1 MSTMRK
7 RTWLSLL
14 LLLPALSLAAQS
26 LPSQVQKMIGPEA
39 PPSSTPTDSLGRDTP
54 SGTIYGFL
62 QAAQAGNYT
71 TAARFLQ
78 FKPSVRQADREQIAS
93 QLKAVVDRAF
103 VGSLKGISP
112 APDGTPQ
119 PGVPADRQRI
129 GSLEAGDAQ
138 TYLDLVRV
146 NDAAAGKI
154 WLFSSETL
162 AAVPDIY
169 DQLQARQIEKSLPSA
184 LVVHFFAGTP
194 LWQWLAMIVAVPLAA
209 LAGWLLMRALWVP
222 LQMWRRF
229 RKKPQLTRQGGLSGP
244 LWLLLGVL
252 VHSISVHYLELP
264 LLPRHYYFRVSSVV
278 FIVAVTWLILK
289 IVEQGMRQIRDR
301 ALAYGRTGTGSLVL
315 LGQRILNAAIV
326 IVGALAVLAAMGFNL
341 TTVLAGLGIGGIA
354 VAFAAQKTLENLF
367 GGVSLLGDEVIR
379 VGDVC
384 KIGDRVGTVE
394 DISLRSTRIR
404 TTERSE
410 LSIPNGSLATMNLEN
425 LTRRDKLLWA
435 PIISLRYETTP
446 DQLRYVLAEIR
457 RMLYGHPKV
466 DVSSARVRFSELAT
480 SSLNIEIFSY
490 LLTTDQAEF
499 TAIREDLLLRIL
511 EIVDQAGA
519 GFARPSSTMYIAKD
533 SGLDQEKATAAL
545 ETVKQWREE
554 KKLPFP
560 DHSPADVSALRGSIS
575 YPPPDSA
582 MGNNKKT

>member
-1 MSTMRK
+1 M
-7 RTWLSLL
+7 LL
-14 LLLPALSLAAQS
+14 AVVALPPLWAQS
-26 LPSQVQKMIGPEA
+26 LPSQVQKIIGPEPA
-39 PPSSTPTDSLGRDTP
+39 TSAAAVDSLGRETP
-54 SGTIYGFL
+54 SGTLYGFL
-62 QAAQAGNYT
+62 QAAQAGNFT
-71 TAARFLQ
+71 SAARYLQ
-78 FKPSVRQADREQIAS
+78 FRPSVREVDREQIAS

-103 VGSLKGISP
+103 VGSLKGIST
-112 APDGTPQ
+112 AADGTPQ
-119 PGVPADRQRI
+119 SGVPADRQRI
-129 GSLEAGDAQ
+129 GLLEAGDAQ
-138 TYLDLVRV
+138 VDLDLVRV
-146 NDAAAGKI
+146 TDASAGKI
-154 WLFSSETL
+154 WLFSAETL

-169 DQLQARQIEKSLPSA
+169 DQLQARQIEKNLPA
-184 LVVHFFAGTP
+184 TLVSHSFGGTP
-194 LWQWLAMIVAVPLAA
+194 LWQWLAMTLAIPLAA

-222 LQMWRRF
+222 LQMWRRL
-229 RKKPQLTRQGGLSGP
+229 RHKPQLTRHNGISGP
-244 LWLLLGVL
+244 LWLMLAVIA
-252 VHSISVHYLELP
+252 HSVAIRYLQLP

-278 FIVAVTWLILK
+278 FIIAFTWLVLK
-289 IVEQGMRQIRDR
+289 IVDQGMRQIRER
-301 ALAYGRTGTGSLVL
+301 ALAYGRTGTGSLVV
-315 LGQRILNAAIV
+315 LGQRIHKAGILIV
-326 IVGALAVLAAMGFNL
+326 SGLTILAALGFNL

-354 VAFAAQKTLENLF
+354 IAFAAQKTLENLF

-425 LTRRDKLLWA
+425 LSRRDKLLWA
-435 PIISLRYETTP
+435 PVISLRYETAP

-466 DVSSARVRFSELAT
+466 DVSSARVRFAELAT

-490 LLTTDQAEF
+490 LLTTDQGEF

-511 EIVDQAGA
+511 EIVDKAGA
-519 GFARPSSTMYIAKD
+519 GFARPATTMYIAKD
-533 SGLDQEKATAAL
+533 SGLDQEKAGAAL
-545 ETVKQWREE
+545 ETVKQWRDE

-575 YPPPDSA
+575 YPPPGSA
-582 MGNNKKT
+582 MSDNQRK

>member
-1 MSTMRK
+1 MR
-7 RTWLSLL
+7 RRIWLPLL
-14 LLLPALSLAAQS
+14 LLLLALPVAAQS

-39 PPSSTPTDSLGRDTP
+39 PPAAAPSDSLGRDTP
-54 SGTIYGFL
+54 SGTLYGFL

-71 TAARFLQ
+71 IAARFLQ
-78 FKPSVRQADREQIAS
+78 FKPSVREADREQVAS

-103 VGSLKGISP
+103 VGSLKGISTT
-112 APDGTPQ
+112 PDGTPQ

-138 TYLDLVRV
+138 AFLDLVRV
-146 NDAAAGKI
+146 NDATAGKI

-162 AAVPDIY
+162 AAVPDVY
-169 DQLQARQIEKSLPSA
+169 DQLQARQIEKRLPSA
-184 LVVHFFAGTP
+184 LVAHSFAGAP
-194 LWQWLAMIVAVPLAA
+194 LWQWLAMIVAVPIAA

-222 LQMWRRF
+222 LQTWRRF
-229 RKKPQLTRQGGLSGP
+229 RKKPHLTRQGGLSGP

-252 VHSISVHYLELP
+252 VHGISVRYLELP

-315 LGQRILNAAIV
+315 LGQRILNATIV
-326 IVGALAVLAAMGFNL
+326 IIGALAVLAALGFNL

-435 PIISLRYETTP
+435 PVISLRYETTP

-466 DVSSARVRFSELAT
+466 DVSSARVRFAELAT

-511 EIVDQAGA
+511 EVVDQAGA

-533 SGLDQEKATAAL
+533 SGLDQEKAAAAL

-582 MGNNKKT
+582 MSNNKRP